1 MKLRCYLSSLLK
13 IHRPDCEHCARETS
27 GEVMRKRLEELRW
40 REHSPEMVGVF
51 DSHPGEVITLPV
63 SLKGRKKSA

>member
-1 MKLRCYLSSLLK
+1 
-13 IHRPDCEHCARETS
+13 
-27 GEVMRKRLEELRW
+27 MRKRLEELRW